1 MSADAAAAATA
12 APPARPTLSVQV
24 RAGDLRGLALP
35 LLVGQHEQDP
45 IAGPQ
50 ALIDQTLDG
59 ALSDRH
65 RLGLYAGPIGTATV
79 VLRGGQS
86 DSEPLRG
93 AVVTGLGPYDG
104 TLGSLGLTEAVRT
117 GALRLLLQVRDQLG
131 PGPRAFTLGTLL
143 LGSNSAA
150 NLGLETVVEAL
161 VLGVLQASQR
171 FAEVAGSAIRIARL
185 ELVELRPDLAQAAAE
200 QLDRLAPRLQRL
212 AEHGGLTLDWQG
224 TLLRSRGHRVRA
236 ASGSTAHG
244 GSNAAGTA
252 GSYWPRLL
260 VRTRADGALDYLHLG
275 ARARAEAVGQP
286 LQPGLLDALLRPA
299 DIAGAPGWDAELG
312 RTLFHLLVPP
322 DFRETVRQLSR
333 AVLVVD
339 AHSAAVPWE
348 LLLAEDPAIGP
359 AEPLALRM
367 PLVRQLA
374 SSSFR
379 RQVRRSPGQ
388 AALVIGNPSTLTRS
402 GQGSGD
408 PLEPLPEAA
417 VEATQIHRLLQDCG
431 QASTLLVGE
440 EALAGRVLR
449 QLHARP
455 LHLLHVSAHGR
466 LPDGPGGRCG
476 VMLSDDLMLTAIEIG
491 AMDPVPEL
499 VFLNCCHLGRLDDG
513 RTTPPQRAA
522 SLAQTLIDIGVRC
535 VLVAG
540 WAVSDA
546 GAAQFGTTFYREL
559 LQHGQPFGEAVFRA
573 RQSARER
580 ALAGDLSWGA
590 FQAYGDP
597 AWTAV
602 RPARPSAP
610 ISIRSAPAAGRPRR

>member
-1 MSADAAAAATA
+1 
-12 APPARPTLSVQV
+12 
-24 RAGDLRGLALP
+24 
-35 LLVGQHEQDP
+35 
-45 IAGPQ
+45 
-50 ALIDQTLDG
+50 
-59 ALSDRH
+59 
-65 RLGLYAGPIGTATV
+65 
-79 VLRGGQS
+79 
-86 DSEPLRG
+86 
-93 AVVTGLGPYDG
+93 
-104 TLGSLGLTEAVRT
+104 
-117 GALRLLLQVRDQLG
+117 
-131 PGPRAFTLGTLL
+131 
-143 LGSNSAA
+143 
-150 NLGLETVVEAL
+150 
-161 VLGVLQASQR
+161 
-171 FAEVAGSAIRIARL
+171 
-185 ELVELRPDLAQAAAE
+185 
-200 QLDRLAPRLQRL
+200 
-212 AEHGGLTLDWQG
+212 
-224 TLLRSRGHRVRA
+224 
-236 ASGSTAHG
+236 
-244 GSNAAGTA
+244 
-252 GSYWPRLL
+252 
-260 VRTRADGALDYLHLG
+260 
-275 ARARAEAVGQP
+275 
-286 LQPGLLDALLRPA
+286 
-299 DIAGAPGWDAELG
+299 
-312 RTLFHLLVPP
+312 
-322 DFRETVRQLSR
+322 
-333 AVLVVD
+333 
-339 AHSAAVPWE
+339 
-348 LLLAEDPAIGP
+348 
-359 AEPLALRM
+359 M

-388 AALVIGNPSTLTRS
+388 AALVIGNPSTLTHS

-417 VEATQIHRLLQDCG
+417 EEATQIHRLLQDCG

>member
-1 MSADAAAAATA
+1 MSAAADAPA
-12 APPARPTLSVQV
+12 ARPLLSVLV
-24 RAGDLRGLALP
+24 RAGDLRGLTLP

-50 ALIDQTLDG
+50 ALIDQKLGG

-65 RLGLYAGPIGTATV
+65 RLGLYAGPVGTATV

-86 DSEPLRG
+86 DSEPLHG

-104 TLGSLGLTEAVRT
+104 TLGSRSLTEAVRT

-171 FAEVAGSAIRIARL
+171 FAEVAGPAVRIERL
-185 ELVELRPDLAQAAAE
+185 ELVELHRDLAQAAAQ
-200 QLDRLAPRLQRL
+200 QLARLAPRLQAL
-212 AEHGGLTLDWQG
+212 AELGGLGLVCQSTLQPTRG
-224 TLLRSRGHRVRA
+224 PRARGARSSSVP
-236 ASGSTAHG
+236 
-244 GSNAAGTA
+244 AGTS
-252 GSYWPRLL
+252 GGYWPRLL
-260 VRTRADGALDYLHLG
+260 VRSRTDGALDYLHLG
-275 ARARAEAVGQP
+275 ARARAEAIGQP

-299 DIAGAPGWDAELG
+299 DTAGAPGWDAELG

-348 LLLAEDPAIGP
+348 LLLADDPALGL

-374 SSSFR
+374 SSGFR

-388 AALVIGNPSTLTRS
+388 AALIIGNPSTLTRS
-402 GQGSGD
+402 GQGTGD
-408 PLEPLPEAA
+408 RLEPLPEAA
-417 VEATQIHRLLQDCG
+417 EEAAQIHQLLQDCG
-431 QASTLLVGE
+431 HASALLVG
-440 EALAGRVLR
+440 AQASASRVLR

-455 LHLLHVSAHGR
+455 LHLLHVSAHG
-466 LPDGPGGRCG
+466 LQPDGPDGRCG

-513 RTTPPQRAA
+513 RTTPAQRAA

-546 GAAQFGTTFYREL
+546 GAAQFGGTFYREL
-559 LQHGQPFGEAVFRA
+559 LQNGCAFGEAVFRA
-573 RQSARER
+573 RQRTHELAP
-580 ALAGDLSWGA
+580 AGDLSWGA

-602 RPARPSAP
+602 RPTRPAASTR
-610 ISIRSAPAAGRPRR
+610 IRSAPAAARPRR